1 MKILHPVLLL
11 LAFSFLLGWAS
22 RTAPAA
28 NASNPAHIFG
38 FRDAGREIA
47 LEQRFLAVPDPKL
60 AEEHLRILTQAPHVA
75 GSPED
80 KATAEYVAK
89 EFREAGLN
97 TEIIEYRV
105 WFNYPLE
112 ISVDVTAPD
121 GVKMHGPTREHVEG
135 DPFQDDPRVI
145 TPYNAMSPA
154 GDIEGDVVYANYG
167 SPEDFQKLEQMKV
180 DVRGK
185 IVVVRY
191 GQTSRGAKEFV

>member
-28 NASNPAHIFG
+28 NPINSGHIFG

-80 KATAEYVAK
+80 KATAEYVAQK
-89 EFREAGLN
+89 FRAAGLN
-97 TEIIEYRV
+97 TQIVEYMV
-105 WFNYPLE
+105 LLSF
-112 ISVDVTAPD
+112 
-121 GVKMHGPTREHVEG
+121 
-135 DPFQDDPRVI
+135 
-145 TPYNAMSPA
+145 
-154 GDIEGDVVYANYG
+154 
-167 SPEDFQKLEQMKV
+167 PE
-180 DVRGK
+180 
-185 IVVVRY
+185 
-191 GQTSRGAKEFV
+191 